1 MPKILVIGESSKDI
15 FVYCNALRLAPDLPV
30 PVLQVESSTSNP
42 GMAMNVWRNIQA
54 LGGDSEI
61 LTNLNWEEV
70 TKTRY
75 MHSDSNHM
83 FMRVDSKEVIDPL
96 DFDSISLEYDAIVI
110 SDYDKG
116 YMTREIIERIC
127 ENHSLVFIDTKKI
140 LGNWSAKASYVKINN
155 YEYERS
161 IEYLTPDLQ
170 DKIVR
175 TRGGLGCEFRGVHY
189 PVKASEVKDTS
200 GAGDTFM
207 AALVV
212 KYLDTN
218 SIETAINFANECAST
233 VVQRRG
239 VSLP

>member
-30 PVLQVESSTSNP
+30 PVLQVESNTSNP

-75 MHSDSNHM
+75 MHLDSNHM
-83 FMRVDSKEVIDPL
+83 FMRVDSKEAIDPL
-96 DFDSISLEYDAIVI
+96 DFDSISLDYDAIVI

-116 YMTREIIERIC
+116 YMTREIIQWIC
-127 ENHSLVFIDTKKI
+127 ENHKLVFIDTKKI

-161 IEYLTPDLQ
+161 IDYLTPDLQ
-170 DKIVR
+170 NKVVR

-189 PVKASEVKDTS
+189 PVKSSEVKDTS

-212 KYLDTN
+212 KYLETN
-218 SIETAINFANECAST
+218 SIETAIKFANECASI

>member
-1 MPKILVIGESSKDI
+1 
-15 FVYCNALRLAPDLPV
+15 
-30 PVLQVESSTSNP
+30 
-42 GMAMNVWRNIQA
+42 
-54 LGGDSEI
+54 
-61 LTNLNWEEV
+61 
-70 TKTRY
+70 
-75 MHSDSNHM
+75 M

-116 YMTREIIERIC
+116 YMTREIIQQIC

-161 IEYLTPDLQ
+161 IEYLTPELQ

-218 SIETAINFANECAST
+218 SIETAIQFANECAST